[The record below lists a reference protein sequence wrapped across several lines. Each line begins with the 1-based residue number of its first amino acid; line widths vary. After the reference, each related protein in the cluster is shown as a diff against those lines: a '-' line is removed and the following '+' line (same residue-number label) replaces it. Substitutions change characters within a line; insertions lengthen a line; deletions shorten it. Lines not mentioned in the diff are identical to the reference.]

1 MLVVHFFSGCIVLY
15 CNQDLPWGVWCRSEK
30 CHDRLDDSECHD
42 NTAQIGV
49 YACPLWIIQHRLE
62 STVEMKLIRPTNF
75 DSTNFMKQW
84 VTTGNSFSKAAKV
97 QGWWIFILCGAG
109 LAWNRTLSAGHTQE
123 VPEALTD
130 TWQEGYHRCPCWVTN
145 VSLVL
150 GLTDGYTCRLEAQ
163 IKQHLQINKTLDRH
177 CTWLIPEEK
186 WVCFS
191 ETAQKDATRLGSL
204 LMNMG
209 YSFARFF
216 ILRRQHVGL
225 THWQCCW
232 TVRGVWWKGWKY
244 DTLLKHEYYSQADI
258 YMSVCVCVCVCVRYL
273 APASSVHKR
282 QNKADQ
288 CEQNCEGH

>member
-1 MLVVHFFSGCIVLY
+1 MDI
-15 CNQDLPWGVWCRSEK
+15 
-30 CHDRLDDSECHD
+30 
-42 NTAQIGV
+42 
-49 YACPLWIIQHRLE
+49 
-62 STVEMKLIRPTNF
+62 
-75 DSTNFMKQW
+75 
-84 VTTGNSFSKAAKV
+84 
-97 QGWWIFILCGAG
+97 ILCGAG

-191 ETAQKDATRLGSL
+191 ETAQKNATRLGLL

-258 YMSVCVCVCVCVRYL
+258 YMSVCVCVRYL